1 MFNLRLTDSQFG
13 VLLEN
18 SARKQLSLT
27 NRDDCVSV
35 ICFPVADTNVYRI
48 HVGVENAV
56 AEMDICPHDDA
67 LIIGFEGVE
76 SIIRIGRAGLLT
88 HFNDWVRLSFRYY
101 AASKN
106 YVYEPREYLALR
118 QSHG

>member
-13 VLLEN
+13 VLLES

-35 ICFPVADTNVYRI
+35 ICFPVVDTDVYRI

-67 LIIGFEGVE
+67 LIVRFEGLEPV
-76 SIIRIGRAGLLT
+76 RIGQAGLLT
-88 HFNDWVRLSFRYY
+88 HFEDWVRLSFRYH
-101 AASKN
+101 AASGS
-106 YVYEPREYLALR
+106 YAYEPYGYYGYLNLR
-118 QSHG
+118 P